1 MWKCDKSLQSCP
13 TLCHPKDHRPPG
25 FSVHGIFQARI
36 LEWVAILFSRG
47 SPNTEIE
54 LGSPALQADALP
66 SEPSRKHYMCVC
78 VCVCVC
84 VYTHICIFIYLKI

>member
-78 VCVCVC
+78 VCVCV
-84 VYTHICIFIYLKI
+84 YTHICIFIYLKI